1 MDEIHGGSPYGASTL
16 ASGDGS
22 RQPSELEL
30 DIARSQGEQFAT
42 FVKALTV
49 GRRVL
54 ASQKQ

>member
-16 ASGDGS
+16 AGSDGS
-22 RQPSELEL
+22 RQPTEMEL
-30 DIARSQGEQFAT
+30 DIARSQGEYFAN

-54 ASQKQ
+54 QSQK